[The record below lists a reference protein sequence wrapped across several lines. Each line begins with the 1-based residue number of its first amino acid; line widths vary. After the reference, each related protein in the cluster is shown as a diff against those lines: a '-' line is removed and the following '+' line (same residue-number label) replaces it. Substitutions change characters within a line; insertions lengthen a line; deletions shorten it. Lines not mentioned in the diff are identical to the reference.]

1 MPKQSPTQRE
11 DREQNLLDAAYRL
24 FMSKGQ
30 PKTSIDD
37 IVQEAQVAKGS
48 FYTYF
53 KNKDDLTQKLVDRL
67 CTRILRE
74 SYAASRQ
81 MPAADFADR
90 VVHLMDQIIE
100 HFKRNKLQLYLIRR
114 NFSWPM
120 VEHELSQP
128 SDPVWQD
135 LASALEHSPLM
146 ERYTSEELFR
156 LIFVLVEMCGSI
168 CYASIIEG
176 RPAAYTQRNTTT
188 EQRLT
193 GRPHPIRRC
202 SVVSVLAVSAVQGV
216 VCRSAHTGIIPAC
229 PAYPAAAAP
238 QARSAWP

>member
-53 KNKDDLTQKLVDRL
+53 KNKDDLTQQLVDRL

-176 RPAAYTQRNTTT
+176 RPAGI
-188 EQRLT
+188 EQMK
-193 GRPHPIRRC
+193 PILYDIVRK
-202 SVVSVLAVSAVQGV
+202 SLEG
-216 VCRSAHTGIIPAC
+216 
-229 PAYPAAAAP
+229 
-238 QARSAWP
+238 

>member
-1 MPKQSPTQRE
+1 MVGNAE
-11 DREQNLLDAAYRL
+11 AA
-24 FMSKGQ
+24 
-30 PKTSIDD
+30 
-37 IVQEAQVAKGS
+37 
-48 FYTYF
+48 
-53 KNKDDLTQKLVDRL
+53 
-67 CTRILRE
+67 
-74 SYAASRQ
+74 AASSGRVRGFQPQGQAQPSAGRGDRPGDIAAELRVHGRQ

-146 ERYTSEELFR
+146 ERYTPEELFR

-176 RPAAYTQRNTTT
+176 RPAGI
-188 EQRLT
+188 EQMK
-193 GRPHPIRRC
+193 PILYDIVRK
-202 SVVSVLAVSAVQGV
+202 SLEG
-216 VCRSAHTGIIPAC
+216 
-229 PAYPAAAAP
+229 
-238 QARSAWP
+238 

>member
-81 MPAADFADR
+81 MPGFTR
-90 VVHLMDQIIE
+90 SM
-100 HFKRNKLQLYLIRR
+100 RNLP
-114 NFSWPM
+114 SES
-120 VEHELSQP
+120 VEAP
-128 SDPVWQD
+128 
-135 LASALEHSPLM
+135 
-146 ERYTSEELFR
+146 F
-156 LIFVLVEMCGSI
+156 
-168 CYASIIEG
+168 
-176 RPAAYTQRNTTT
+176 
-188 EQRLT
+188 
-193 GRPHPIRRC
+193 C
-202 SVVSVLAVSAVQGV
+202 S
-216 VCRSAHTGIIPAC
+216 C
-229 PAYPAAAAP
+229 PASTTAA
-238 QARSAWP
+238 

>member
-135 LASALEHSPLM
+135 LASALEHSPPDGALHLG
-146 ERYTSEELFR
+146 RAVPADLCAGGNVR
-156 LIFVLVEMCGSI
+156 LHLLCLHHR
-168 CYASIIEG
+168 
-176 RPAAYTQRNTTT
+176 RP
-188 EQRLT
+188 
-193 GRPHPIRRC
+193 PP
-202 SVVSVLAVSAVQGV
+202 
-216 VCRSAHTGIIPAC
+216 PALS
-229 PAYPAAAAP
+229 
-238 QARSAWP
+238 R

>member
-53 KNKDDLTQKLVDRL
+53 KNKDDLTQKLVDEQELTAMMVTHNMNDAIFYGNRL
-67 CTRILRE
+67 V
-74 SYAASRQ
+74 
-81 MPAADFADR
+81 M
-90 VVHLMDQIIE
+90 MDQIIE

-176 RPAAYTQRNTTT
+176 RPAGI
-188 EQRLT
+188 EQMK
-193 GRPHPIRRC
+193 PILYDIVRK
-202 SVVSVLAVSAVQGV
+202 SLES
-216 VCRSAHTGIIPAC
+216 
-229 PAYPAAAAP
+229 
-238 QARSAWP
+238 